1 LIGGIKMDK
10 QAIQEKVI
18 DVIKENCQFNKDEI
32 ELDADLR
39 DNYGI
44 DSLAIVNI
52 LVDLEDA
59 FNITID
65 SGLLSYDS
73 FSNTRKIIDY
83 INATIN

>member
-1 LIGGIKMDK
+1 MDR

-18 DVIKENCQFNKDEI
+18 DLIKENCQFNKDEI

-73 FSNTRKIIDY
+73 FSNTRKII
-83 INATIN
+83 

>member
-1 LIGGIKMDK
+1 MDN
-10 QAIQEKVI
+10 QTIQEKVI
-18 DVIKENCQFNKDEI
+18 EVIKANCQFNKDEI

-44 DSLAIVNI
+44 DSLSIVNI
-52 LVDLEDA
+52 LVDLEDT

-73 FSNTRKIIDY
+73 FSSTRKIIDY
-83 INATIN
+83 INTTIS